1 MDGVEI
7 DIDGIQLLVLLDLTV
22 SHLDSGSVE
31 VNGKAVE
38 TNTGRQVFSQ
48 HYMRGV
54 WCQFRVYE
62 ARINVIL
69 LVLMSAIRLS
79 PSPTG
84 LPHNGKEIGKEDVM
98 HSFTVIRYAIRLTV
112 TYPDPV
118 LFTRNCVRKE
128 LLGGT
133 LGGLDVFL
141 PYVKNY
147 VETFMGK
154 SITTQEWKDHLYAY
168 YRAHGTEDNVMALD
182 SIDWNAW
189 LFGEGLML
197 LDPME
202 RFCITKTH
210 IDFLGNAYGFAS
222 TPNYRVLPS
231 GTVGP
236 DLICCPKRTYLEN
249 KLAFHPIARKMI
261 EKDFGLAV
269 TVL

>member
-98 HSFTVIRYAIRLTV
+98 H
-112 TYPDPV
+112 
-118 LFTRNCVRKE
+118 
-128 LLGGT
+128 T

-202 RFCITKTH
+202 
-210 IDFLGNAYGFAS
+210 
-222 TPNYRVLPS
+222 
-231 GTVGP
+231 
-236 DLICCPKRTYLEN
+236 
-249 KLAFHPIARKMI
+249 
-261 EKDFGLAV
+261 
-269 TVL
+269 